1 MARRAGEKMGY
12 TLGLTTRKEPYEF
25 PLRTN
30 AGDFQA
36 MLATEGGYYAIGDR
50 LPRGDSGRSRLAGE
64 AFNVNL
70 NNLAEEPILENP
82 YAAGG
87 EVDDLQESLY

>member
-12 TLGLTTRKEPYEF
+12 TIGITARKEPYEF

-30 AGDFQA
+30 AEDFQA
-36 MLATEGGYYAIGDR
+36 MLATEGGYYAVGGR
-50 LPRGDSGRSRLAGE
+50 APRKNSGRSRLAGE
-64 AFNVNL
+64 AFNVDL
-70 NNLAEEPILENP
+70 NNLAETPVLNDP

-87 EVDDLQESLY
+87 EVSDLEESLY

>member
-1 MARRAGEKMGY
+1 MGY
-12 TLGLTTRKEPYEF
+12 TIGITTRQEPYEF

-30 AGDFQA
+30 AEDFQA
-36 MLATEGGYYAIGDR
+36 MLATEGGYYAVGSR
-50 LPRGDSGRSRLAGE
+50 APRKNSGRSRLAGE

-70 NNLAEEPILENP
+70 NNLAEAPVLNDP

-87 EVDDLQESLY
+87 EVSDLEESLY

>member
-1 MARRAGEKMGY
+1 MAKRAGERMGY
-12 TLGLTTRKEPYEF
+12 TIGIRTNREPYEF

-36 MLATEGGYYAIGDR
+36 MLATEGGYYAVGSR
-50 LPRGDSGRSRLAGE
+50 LPRRGSGRSRLAGE
-64 AFNVNL
+64 AFNIVL
-70 NNLAEEPILENP
+70 NNLAEEPVLEDP

-87 EVDDLQESLY
+87 EVSDLEEDVY